1 MMTSLREA
9 LGQIADRYDLR
20 DVHAFGSRAGEIAA
34 RVRNTGSVEGPRD
47 SDVDIAVQ
55 PREGVTLGAATRS
68 DLAAELEDL
77 LDVAHVDLIVL
88 SEAPPFLAFDVIRG
102 ELLHT
107 SDAFAQAEHELY
119 VLRRAGDL
127 APLERERIR
136 LIISEGAR

>member
-1 MMTSLREA
+1 MTSLARA
-9 LGQIADRYDLR
+9 LERIADRYALR
-20 DVHAFGSRAGEIAA
+20 DVYVFGSRAGEIAA
-34 RVRNTGSVEGPRD
+34 RLSGRDPVEGPRD

-55 PREGVTLGAATRS
+55 PREGATLDAAARS

-77 LDVAHVDLIVL
+77 LDVARVDLIVL
-88 SEAPPFLAFDVIRG
+88 SEAPPFVAFDVVAG

-107 SDAFAQAEHELY
+107 SDALAQAEHELY